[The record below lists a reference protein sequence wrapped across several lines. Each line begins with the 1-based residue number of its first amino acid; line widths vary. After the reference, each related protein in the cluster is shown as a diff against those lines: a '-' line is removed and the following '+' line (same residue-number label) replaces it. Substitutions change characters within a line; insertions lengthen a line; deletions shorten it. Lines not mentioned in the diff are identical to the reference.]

1 MIYQPPQPKMPLAR
15 WRLLDALMRSG
26 APLEETITMT
36 VEGVP
41 CSISPVIAEAVRGP
55 APRQQISYTYGSNTN
70 TVLRIDLA
78 LQRILADAIRARP
91 PAPVGLDELEP
102 RRLAGLMA
110 DVDKAVVAY
119 RDLLRRRTG
128 VAWSVRVG
136 SGKYRS
142 TITVASEPKS
152 RVPRPASLSDSAL
165 DRDAAWMTPRD
176 CAVLAALT
184 GRTIIN
190 PANGLQVGNHTS
202 DRLAVAS
209 AFAGVELLAEQRR
222 FG

>member
-1 MIYQPPQPKMPLAR
+1 MIYQPPQPKMTAAR
-15 WRLLDALMRSG
+15 WHLLDELLRTG
-26 APLEETITMT
+26 AELRETITMT

-41 CSISPVIAEAVRGP
+41 CSISPAPAEAARGP
-55 APRQQISYTYGSNTN
+55 APRQQLSCTYGSNTN
-70 TVLRIDLA
+70 TVPRIDLA
-78 LQRILADAIRARP
+78 LQVILIDAIRARP
-91 PAPVGLDELEP
+91 PAPVALDELEV
-102 RRLAGLMA
+102 RRLRSL
-110 DVDKAVVAY
+110 DVDAAVVAY

-128 VAWSVRVG
+128 IRWSVRVG

-152 RVPRPASLSDSAL
+152 RVPRPRCFADSAL
-165 DRDAAWMTPRD
+165 DRDAPWMTPRD

-209 AFAGVELLAEQRR
+209 AFAGVELVADQRR